1 MINIVLFGPP
11 GSGKGTQSDNI
22 INKFNLTHISTGDLF
37 REHLDQGTELGKLAQ
52 KYMDDGN
59 LIPDE
64 IVIKMVDNKLK
75 ENNDN
80 AGYIFDGFPRTVPQ
94 ALALDRLL
102 EDLEMPINLTIA
114 LEVDDNELKN
124 RILERGKTSGRV
136 DDQSKE
142 KVENRIRVYKEETL
156 PVANYYK
163 NQNKFYSINGIGPI
177 EDIANNISRVIE
189 EYTRQKTRQ
198 KITWHLILKCTFVTN
213 FQFNFIGFC
222 SPGNGAQR
230 HFDNLILTLCA
241 RSFSSFPWIAFFS
254 DYMFLIPEM

>member
-22 INKFNLTHISTGDLF
+22 INKFNLIHISTGDLF

-75 ENNDN
+75 ENNDH

-94 ALALDRLL
+94 ALALDQLL

-163 NQNKFYSINGIGPI
+163 NQNKFHSINGIGPI
-177 EDIANNISRVIE
+177 EDIANNISQVIE
-189 EYTRQKTRQ
+189 EYTRQ
-198 KITWHLILKCTFVTN
+198 N
-213 FQFNFIGFC
+213 
-222 SPGNGAQR
+222 
-230 HFDNLILTLCA
+230 
-241 RSFSSFPWIAFFS
+241 
-254 DYMFLIPEM
+254 

>member
-52 KYMDDGN
+52 QFMDDGN
-59 LIPDE
+59 LVPDE
-64 IVIKMVDNKLK
+64 IVINMVDNKLK
-75 ENNDN
+75 ENNDH

-94 ALALDRLL
+94 AKALDRLL

-142 KVENRIRVYKEETL
+142 KVETRIRVYKEETL

-163 NQNKFYSINGIGPI
+163 NQNKFHSINGIGPI

-189 EYTRQKTRQ
+189 EYTRQ
-198 KITWHLILKCTFVTN
+198 N
-213 FQFNFIGFC
+213 
-222 SPGNGAQR
+222 
-230 HFDNLILTLCA
+230 
-241 RSFSSFPWIAFFS
+241 
-254 DYMFLIPEM
+254 